1 MESVTRW
8 IFIALAAVLA
18 WIYIPKIMG
27 GSKDGVQPIGV
38 GRTETLEYG
47 FSGNAADCKE
57 CQKCEIHGKRFT
69 AVLSTRGAALVDDY
83 LIGDKRYTEGGQPIE
98 LTTVPGA
105 APERFDMHTDWRA
118 LGTTGD
124 NAQVAKD
131 IFDWRIE
138 SHDDAS
144 CTFSY
149 ADDRV
154 RLTKS
159 FRVGDGPYEFFMR
172 TTIENASDLP
182 RIHRLGVENTAWR
195 THKQTDSHLGR
206 QSPFATEVAC
216 SREGKLER
224 KTLSDFGSKDFEKPG
239 FEKGWFIQPPPVDF
253 AATDSAYFA
262 QAIVPVEA
270 PAPPSCALQVEE
282 RWHADRFPN
291 KTDDEQYGTMNRSR
305 LVYPAKELAPGDKA
319 TYEVAAYYGP
329 KDREMLAKAL
339 GGQHRLSELINLG
352 TFAVVSKVLVTF
364 LIKAHDVTGN
374 WGLSIIVLTVC
385 VRIILFPLTWKQ
397 IKSMVAMRQ
406 LKPAIDEINRK
417 FKDDPQQKQVAMM
430 EVYRKNGVNPFGG
443 CLPVLVQ
450 LPVWWALYTVLQT
463 AVELYHTP
471 FLWFADMSAPDP
483 YFVLPVVLGG
493 TSFVQQKLM
502 PQQADMAQQKMML
515 YFMPAL
521 FTVMMLF
528 LPSGLGIYMLTNSIL
543 GIVQQ
548 QAVERFAPR
557 KPDIEVRDKDA
568 TGDKSPSGKKDQ
580 QRKLSGTLPAKL
592 KGGS

>member
-1 MESVTRW
+1 LRARAKES
-8 IFIALAAVLA
+8 
-18 WIYIPKIMG
+18 
-27 GSKDGVQPIGV
+27 SS
-38 GRTETLEYG
+38 E
-47 FSGNAADCKE
+47 
-57 CQKCEIHGKRFT
+57 KRFPT
-69 AVLSTRGAALVDDY
+69 S
-83 LIGDKRYTEGGQPIE
+83 
-98 LTTVPGA
+98 
-105 APERFDMHTDWRA
+105 
-118 LGTTGD
+118 
-124 NAQVAKD
+124 AQ
-131 IFDWRIE
+131 RI
-138 SHDDAS
+138 
-144 CTFSY
+144 
-149 ADDRV
+149 
-154 RLTKS
+154 
-159 FRVGDGPYEFFMR
+159 
-172 TTIENASDLP
+172 
-182 RIHRLGVENTAWR
+182 
-195 THKQTDSHLGR
+195 
-206 QSPFATEVAC
+206 
-216 SREGKLER
+216 
-224 KTLSDFGSKDFEKPG
+224 SKNP
-239 FEKGWFIQPPPVDF
+239 
-253 AATDSAYFA
+253 
-262 QAIVPVEA
+262 
-270 PAPPSCALQVEE
+270 
-282 RWHADRFPN
+282 
-291 KTDDEQYGTMNRSR
+291 
-305 LVYPAKELAPGDKA
+305 A

-364 LIKAHDVTGN
+364 LIKAHDVTSN

-557 KPDIEVRDKDA
+557 KPDIEVRDKDG
-568 TGDKSPSGKKDQ
+568 TGDKSPSGKKGQ